1 MAFYKLD
8 DNETLHHVQAMHTP
22 DGYLSEDT
30 KENFTLPYNGW
41 NWFDDEMD
49 ALTALTTD
57 DDPTE
62 AALKQWWADLDTDEQ
77 KLVYCHAGDSLLAW
91 ERREYEVMFSLI
103 LANETPELAELKAQ
117 VSTML

>member
-8 DNETLHHVQAMHTP
+8 DNEVLHHVQAMHTP
-22 DGYLSEDT
+22 EGYLSEET

-49 ALTALTTD
+49 ALTAD

-62 AALKQWWADLDTDEQ
+62 AALKQWWADLSTDEQ